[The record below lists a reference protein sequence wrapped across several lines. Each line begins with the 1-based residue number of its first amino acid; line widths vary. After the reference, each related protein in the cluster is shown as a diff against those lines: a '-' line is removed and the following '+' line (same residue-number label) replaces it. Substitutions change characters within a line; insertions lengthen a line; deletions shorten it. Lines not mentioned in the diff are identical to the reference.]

1 MMKRK
6 MLPRWRCCLITNGLI
21 GGKWHSGTRWKT
33 NQNEPT
39 SKRQKTKPIHSLITS
54 QFTDE
59 ASAVCATHSFNQMLR
74 LFLDA
79 WLPPWFFRGVFFF
92 CRIHIYNSFFFFF
105 SFSLFSDLWTPAK
118 VFDGVFA
125 GAILRKSAR
134 FISVFTFGFLNL
146 YWGSQEFFIGVR
158 FRGFSCDS
166 SSAFRDSSSR
176 RHVCEDCEGFFEI
189 RVCMDSWSIQDS
201 WWFIRILVISLA
213 ILGNLSKASV

>member
-92 CRIHIYNSFFFFF
+92 AGFIFIILFSFFLVF
-105 SFSLFSDLWTPAK
+105 LFSAIFGRQQKFLMVFLPVQFFGNLRVSSLCLHLGFWTCIEGRRNSSL
-118 VFDGVFA
+118 VY
-125 GAILRKSAR
+125 
-134 FISVFTFGFLNL
+134 GF
-146 YWGSQEFFIGVR
+146 
-158 FRGFSCDS
+158 
-166 SSAFRDSSSR
+166 
-176 RHVCEDCEGFFEI
+176 EG
-189 RVCMDSWSIQDS
+189 
-201 WWFIRILVISLA
+201 SLA
-213 ILGNLSKASV
+213 ILHLPFGIHQVVVMFARIVRDFLTYEFVWIHDPFKIPYGS